1 MRKITIIGA
10 GSTEFTMGLIADLV
24 VEGSEWEVRMVD
36 ISQENLDV
44 ACNLAKRMAESTNSP
59 ITVKPY
65 LDRADAIPGSD
76 AVVTTV
82 AIGGRRAWENDV
94 FISRKYGIY
103 QPVGDTIESGGISRA
118 LRTIPVMVDI
128 ANDVLRLA
136 PEAYFVNYAN
146 PMAMNCRAMR
156 KVTKSNVIGLC
167 HGVKEV
173 VRFLADFLEISDE
186 RCKCLAVGINHLTWF
201 LEFSVDGKDAW
212 PWIREKYADMEKKG
226 IPYGGTPNHPL
237 SWELFHT
244 FDAFPA
250 VIDRHV
256 AEFFPQFHR
265 NGEHYG
271 QTLGVDRFS
280 FEETIERGDVM
291 FQSMADQAAGRAPL
305 PTDIFDRKVG
315 EHEQLVEILN
325 ARDGQFEKEF
335 SVIVP
340 NEGQVTNIA
349 RDFAVECPALISE
362 RGVEPLHVGAVP
374 TGVRATVE
382 KALLTVELA
391 VEAALERDR
400 KKFVQALICDG
411 CVKSVQDAHNLAD
424 ELLAAQKE
432 FLPGW

>member
-24 VEGSEWEVRMVD
+24 VEGSEWELRFVD
-36 ISQENLDV
+36 ISEENLDV
-44 ACNLAKRMAESTNSP
+44 ACHLAERMVKAGGAP
-59 ITVKPY
+59 ITVKRY
-65 LDRADAIPGSD
+65 LDRTEALPGSD
-76 AVVTTV
+76 AVVTTIAV
-82 AIGGRRAWENDV
+82 GGRRAWENDV
-94 FISRKYGIY
+94 FISRRYGIY

-128 ANDVLRLA
+128 ANDVVRLA
-136 PEAYFVNYAN
+136 PNAYFVNYAN
-146 PMAMNCRAMR
+146 PMAMNIRALR
-156 KVTKSNVIGLC
+156 KVTSSSVIGLC

-173 VRFLADFLEISDE
+173 IRFLADFLEISDD
-186 RCKCLAVGINHLTWF
+186 RCWCLAVGINHLTWF
-201 LEFSVDGKDAW
+201 LKFEVDGKDAW
-212 PWIREKYADMEKKG
+212 PWIREKYAEMEKKG
-226 IPYGGTPNHPL
+226 ILYGGAPNHPL

-256 AEFFPQFHR
+256 SEFFPQFHR
-265 NGEHYG
+265 TGEHYG

-280 FEETIERGDVM
+280 FEGTIERGDKM
-291 FQSMADQAAGRAPL
+291 FHRMQEQAAGRAPL
-305 PTDIFDRKVG
+305 PERIFERKVG

-349 RDFAVECPALISE
+349 RDFAIECPAVISE
-362 RGVEPLHVGAVP
+362 RGVEPVHVGEVP

-400 KKFVQALICDG
+400 KKFVQALIVDG
-411 CVKSVQDAHNLAD
+411 CVKSVKDAHSLAD
-424 ELLAAQKE
+424 ELLAAQRE